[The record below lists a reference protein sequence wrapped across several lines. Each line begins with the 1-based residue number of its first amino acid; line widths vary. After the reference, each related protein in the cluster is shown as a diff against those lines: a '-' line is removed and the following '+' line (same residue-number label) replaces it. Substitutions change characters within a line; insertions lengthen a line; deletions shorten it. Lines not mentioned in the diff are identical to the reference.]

1 MDIEKNREYLRKYRI
16 LLAKI
21 SRLHSMVK
29 LCPENKKRYLTEI
42 KECVAKRDSI
52 ENIIAGVDGDILS
65 EILSLKYMCGKTIEE
80 IAADICYSSRHTE
93 RLHIRALG
101 LIKI

>member
-1 MDIEKNREYLRKYRI
+1 
-16 LLAKI
+16 
-21 SRLHSMVK
+21 MVK
-29 LCPENKKRYLTEI
+29 LCPENKKRYLSEI
-42 KECVAKRDSI
+42 KECVAKRDRI
-52 ENIIAGVDGDILS
+52 ENIISEVDGDILS

-80 IAADICYSSRHTE
+80 IAADICYSARHTE